1 MRHLQIIVSLLISRR
16 EVEGAGHRTYEPVR
30 SKDGGHD
37 HQPAD
42 DRVQQVRT
50 ERIVNRVARY
60 LLSSAAPAGVSACA
74 RGESL
79 KQSNN
84 TEFQV
89 LRTGLLLPD

>member
-1 MRHLQIIVSLLISRR
+1 MR
-16 EVEGAGHRTYEPVR
+16 GAGHRTYEPMR
-30 SKDGGHD
+30 PEDGGHD

-42 DRVQQVRT
+42 DGVQQVRT
-50 ERIVNRVARY
+50 ERVVNRVARY

-79 KQSNN
+79 KPSNT